1 MSSNLALVAERD
13 RIASG
18 VGLNTVHALFGI
30 GLRLQAI
37 SLRQEDLRLARDLDR
52 CTGDLDV
59 VIDEL
64 RALVFNL
71 ESRNG
76 G

>member
-1 MSSNLALVAERD
+1 MSSNLVLVAERD
-13 RIASG
+13 RIATG
-18 VGLNTVHALFGI
+18 VGLTTVHELFGI

-37 SLRQEDLRLARDLDR
+37 SLRQEDLRLARDIDR
-52 CTGDLDV
+52 CTGDLDR